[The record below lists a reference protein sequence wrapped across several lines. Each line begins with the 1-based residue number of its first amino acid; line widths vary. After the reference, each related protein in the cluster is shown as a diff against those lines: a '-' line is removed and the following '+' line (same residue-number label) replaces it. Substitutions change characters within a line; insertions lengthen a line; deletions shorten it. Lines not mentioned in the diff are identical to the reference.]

1 MNYFYWDAS
10 ALGKR
15 YTAEVGTT
23 LVNHLF
29 AGVSKDRLMA
39 LSIAIGEVTSIMVRR
54 HNAGVIGDVEFAQAL
69 AEFRTEVVDA
79 ADFRLE
85 SVADSLVRASLDF
98 IERYSLNA
106 TDGIVLCS
114 ALEVANA
121 LRGGGDDLVL
131 VASDLRLLRAAQG
144 EGLTTFNPELDT
156 PAQLDALIAS

>member
-29 AGVSKDRLMA
+29 ASVSKDCLMA
-39 LSIAIGEVTSIMVRR
+39 LYIAIGEVTSIMVRR

-69 AEFRTEVVDA
+69 AEFRTEIVDA
-79 ADFRLE
+79 TDFRLE

-98 IERYSLNA
+98 IERHSINA
-106 TDGIVLCS
+106 TDAIGLRS
-114 ALEVANA
+114 ALDVADA
-121 LRGGGDDLVL
+121 LRNAGDDLVL
-131 VASDLRLLRAAQG
+131 VASDARLVRAA
-144 EGLTTFNPELDT
+144 
-156 PAQLDALIAS
+156 